1 MPFHLD
7 KCLGYLTKQ
16 MQKVR
21 PYFCVRRTTN
31 IQNMKAKSYLVLG
44 LGYMALLVG
53 CQSQTP
59 QQGGQTDYPLLTLK
73 PEDRQLSVKY
83 SAVIEGKQ
91 DVEIRPQV
99 SGTITKVCV
108 EEGARV
114 RKGQV
119 LFVIDQVSY
128 QAALKQAEASVATA
142 EANEATAKLTLEG
155 KESLYQDKVISDFE
169 LRTARNNYRSA
180 QAALMQAQ
188 AELINAR
195 NNLSYTEV
203 KSPVDGYAGMTSY
216 RIGALVSSSM
226 TDPLIRVSDN
236 SQMYVYFSMSEKQ
249 VLSLTAQYGSLD
261 SALLS
266 FPPIQLQLND
276 GSIYPHTGKIDV
288 ISGLIDKTT
297 GTVSL
302 RAVFDNQEKRLMSGG
317 SANVIIPYE
326 RQQCLVIPQGG
337 TYEIQNRI
345 FAYKV
350 VDGKAESTPIEVF
363 EINDGKEYI
372 VENGLQAGDVIVSEG
387 AGLLKDGAIVAASAV
402 KPNTEEE

>member
-1 MPFHLD
+1 
-7 KCLGYLTKQ
+7 
-16 MQKVR
+16 
-21 PYFCVRRTTN
+21 
-31 IQNMKAKSYLVLG
+31 MKAKSYLVLG

-99 SGTITKVCV
+99 SGTITEVCV
-108 EEGARV
+108 KEGARV
-114 RKGQV
+114 SKGQV
-119 LFVIDQVSY
+119 LFVIDQVPY
-128 QAALKQAEASVATA
+128 LAALKQAEASVATA
-142 EANEATAKLTLEG
+142 EANEATAKLALEG
-155 KESLYQDKVISDFE
+155 KESLYKDKVISDFE
-169 LRTARNNYRSA
+169 LRTARNNYQSA
-180 QAALMQAQ
+180 QASLMQAQ
-188 AELINAR
+188 AELVNAR
-195 NNLSYTEV
+195 NNLSYTEI

-216 RIGALVSSSM
+216 RIGALVTSGM
-226 TDPLIRVSDN
+226 TEPLIRVSDN
-236 SQMYVYFSMSEKQ
+236 SQMYVYFSMTEKQ

-261 SALLS
+261 STLLS
-266 FPPIQLQLND
+266 FPPIQLELND
-276 GSIYPHTGKIDV
+276 GSVYQHTGKIDV

-372 VENGLQAGDVIVSEG
+372 VEYGLQAGDVIVSEG

>member
-73 PEDRQLSVKY
+73 PENRQLSVKY

-91 DVEIRPQV
+91 DVEVRPQV
-99 SGTITKVCV
+99 SGTITEVCV
-108 EEGARV
+108 KEGARV
-114 RKGQV
+114 SKGQV
-119 LFVIDQVSY
+119 LFVIDQVPY
-128 QAALKQAEASVATA
+128 LAALKQAEASVATA

-155 KESLYQDKVISDFE
+155 KESISDFE
-169 LRTARNNYRSA
+169 LRTARNNYQSA
-180 QAALMQAQ
+180 QASLMQAQ
-188 AELINAR
+188 AELVNAR
-195 NNLSYTEV
+195 NNLSYTEI

-216 RIGALVSSSM
+216 RIGALVTSGM
-226 TDPLIRVSDN
+226 TEPLIRVSDN
-236 SQMYVYFSMSEKQ
+236 SQMYVYFSMTEKQ

-261 SALLS
+261 STLLS
-266 FPPIQLQLND
+266 FPPIQLELND
-276 GSIYPHTGKIDV
+276 GSVYQHTGKIDV

-372 VENGLQAGDVIVSEG
+372 VEDGLQAGDVIVSEG

>member
-1 MPFHLD
+1 
-7 KCLGYLTKQ
+7 
-16 MQKVR
+16 
-21 PYFCVRRTTN
+21 
-31 IQNMKAKSYLVLG
+31 MK
-44 LGYMALLVG
+44 
-53 CQSQTP
+53 
-59 QQGGQTDYPLLTLK
+59 
-73 PEDRQLSVKY
+73 
-83 SAVIEGKQ
+83 
-91 DVEIRPQV
+91 
-99 SGTITKVCV
+99 
-108 EEGARV
+108 EGARV
-114 RKGQV
+114 SKGQV
-119 LFVIDQVSY
+119 LFVIDQVPY
-128 QAALKQAEASVATA
+128 LAALKQAEASVATA

-155 KESLYQDKVISDFE
+155 KESLYKDKVISDFE
-169 LRTARNNYRSA
+169 LRTARNNYQSA
-180 QAALMQAQ
+180 QATLMQAQ
-188 AELINAR
+188 AELVNAR
-195 NNLSYTEV
+195 NNLSYTEI

-216 RIGALVSSSM
+216 RIGALVTSGM
-226 TDPLIRVSDN
+226 TEPLIRVSDN
-236 SQMYVYFSMSEKQ
+236 SQMYVYFSMTEKQ

-261 SALLS
+261 STLLS
-266 FPPIQLQLND
+266 FPPIQLELND
-276 GSIYPHTGKIDV
+276 GSVYQHTGKIDV

-337 TYEIQNRI
+337 TYEIQDRI

-372 VENGLQAGDVIVSEG
+372 VEDGLQAGDVIVSEG

>member
-1 MPFHLD
+1 
-7 KCLGYLTKQ
+7 
-16 MQKVR
+16 
-21 PYFCVRRTTN
+21 
-31 IQNMKAKSYLVLG
+31 MKAKSYLVLG

-73 PEDRQLSVKY
+73 PENRQLSVKY

-91 DVEIRPQV
+91 DVEVRPQV

-119 LFVIDQVSY
+119 LFVIDQVPY

-155 KESLYQDKVISDFE
+155 KESLYKDKVISDFE
-169 LRTARNNYRSA
+169 LRTARNNYQSA
-180 QAALMQAQ
+180 QASLMQAQ
-188 AELINAR
+188 AELVNAR
-195 NNLSYTEV
+195 NNLSYTEI

-216 RIGALVSSSM
+216 RIGALVTSGM
-226 TDPLIRVSDN
+226 TEPLIRVSDN
-236 SQMYVYFSMSEKQ
+236 SQMYVYFSMTEKQ

-261 SALLS
+261 STLLS
-266 FPPIQLQLND
+266 FPPIQLELND
-276 GSIYPHTGKIDV
+276 GSVYQHTGKIDV

-372 VENGLQAGDVIVSEG
+372 VEDGLQAGDVIVSEG
-387 AGLLKDGAIVAASAV
+387 AGLLKDGAIVAASVV

>member
-1 MPFHLD
+1 
-7 KCLGYLTKQ
+7 
-16 MQKVR
+16 
-21 PYFCVRRTTN
+21 
-31 IQNMKAKSYLVLG
+31 MKAKSYLVLG

-119 LFVIDQVSY
+119 LFVIDQVPY

-195 NNLSYTEV
+195 NNLSYTEI

-216 RIGALVSSSM
+216 RIGALVTSGM
-226 TDPLIRVSDN
+226 TEPLIRVSDN
-236 SQMYVYFSMSEKQ
+236 SQMYVYFSMTEKQ
-249 VLSLTAQYGSLD
+249 VLSLTAQYSSLD
-261 SALLS
+261 STLLS
-266 FPPIQLQLND
+266 FPPIQLELND
-276 GSIYPHTGKIDV
+276 GSVYQHTGKIDV

-317 SANVIIPYE
+317 STNVIIPYE

-372 VENGLQAGDVIVSEG
+372 VEDGLQAGDVIVSEG

>member
-1 MPFHLD
+1 
-7 KCLGYLTKQ
+7 
-16 MQKVR
+16 
-21 PYFCVRRTTN
+21 
-31 IQNMKAKSYLVLG
+31 MKAKSYLVLG

-119 LFVIDQVSY
+119 LFVIDQVPY

-236 SQMYVYFSMSEKQ
+236 SQMYVYFSMTEKQ

-261 SALLS
+261 STLLS
-266 FPPIQLQLND
+266 FPPIQLELND
-276 GSIYPHTGKIDV
+276 GSVYQHTGKIDV

-372 VENGLQAGDVIVSEG
+372 VEYGLQAGDVIVSEG